1 MRVGVIDYGV
11 GNLGSV
17 VRALEELRVTPI
29 LITRAI
35 DMHAV
40 DSLILPGVGNFAD
53 CARLLDDGGWTQA
66 LREEVQE
73 AGKPLLGICLG
84 MQLLATTSMEGVAEN
99 STNAIPG
106 LGFISGRVENL
117 RTLGCRLRIPH
128 VGWNEVS
135 ISGKAT
141 SGSLFDGIPDGTD
154 FYFVHSYAFVPDDP
168 AQVLATVEYG
178 IPVTA
183 AVRSGH
189 IWGTQF
195 HPEKSSRAGFRLL
208 RNFIENP
215 AC

>member
-17 VRALEELRVTPI
+17 MRVLEELRVTPI
-29 LITRAI
+29 MITRAI
-35 DMHAV
+35 DMHAT

-53 CARLLDDGGWTQA
+53 CARLLDEGGWSQA
-66 LREEVQE
+66 LRDEVQG
-73 AGKPLLGICLG
+73 AQKPLLGVCVG
-84 MQLLATTSMEGVAEN
+84 MQLLATSSMEGVDAHAPDGT
-99 STNAIPG
+99 SG
-106 LGFISGRVENL
+106 LGFIPGRVEHL
-117 RTLGCRLRIPH
+117 RTLGCSLRVPH
-128 VGWNEVS
+128 VGWNEV
-135 ISGKAT
+135 T
-141 SGSLFDGIPDGTD
+141 SHTTAGGLFDGIPDGTD
-154 FYFVHSYAFVPDDP
+154 FYFVHSYAFVADDP
-168 AQVLATVEYG
+168 AHVLATTVYD

-183 AVRSGH
+183 AVRYGH